1 MRSWSWLVVFLEQT
15 PFSLLSSCVRLARM
29 GKRFSLVAFLLFAW
43 VAHANCQSGGVPGA
57 EWKQLT
63 SPEQAGWSTQ
73 KLAKIRDYIEEIGS
87 TSAMIVQHGVVVAA
101 WGDIAHR
108 SNLHS
113 CRKSL
118 LNGSGEAGHG
128 TRSTGGAFGGLSP
141 DRV

>member
-1 MRSWSWLVVFLEQT
+1 
-15 PFSLLSSCVRLARM
+15 
-29 GKRFSLVAFLLFAW
+29 

-118 LNGSGEAGHG
+118 LNSLIGIAVTEGKINLKRFAREARH
-128 TRSTGGAFGGLSP
+128 
-141 DRV
+141 